1 MMLAYTGIRVGEL
14 SALTWQDI
22 NFDEHTISITKT
34 CYNPTN
40 RSVEYTLLPPK
51 TMKSIRTIDTDPAVF
66 DALVKHRND
75 QNIEKMRYRKNWHK
89 EHDFVF
95 CSVRYPGYPTE
106 QKAIQLRIT
115 RLQKKLPDI
124 TFKITPH
131 VFRHTHTSL
140 LAEANVPLHEIM
152 DRLGHQDDTT
162 TRKVYLH
169 VTKDKKKDASQKFAK
184 LLQDIS

>member
-1 MMLAYTGIRVGEL
+1 MISCHHNRNVF
-14 SALTWQDI
+14 SLTQTSRII
-22 NFDEHTISITKT
+22 NLFSI
-34 CYNPTN
+34 
-40 RSVEYTLLPPK
+40 
-51 TMKSIRTIDTDPAVF
+51 
-66 DALVKHRND
+66 
-75 QNIEKMRYRKNWHK
+75 
-89 EHDFVF
+89 
-95 CSVRYPGYPTE
+95 
-106 QKAIQLRIT
+106 
-115 RLQKKLPDI
+115 I

-184 LLQDIS
+184 LLQGISS